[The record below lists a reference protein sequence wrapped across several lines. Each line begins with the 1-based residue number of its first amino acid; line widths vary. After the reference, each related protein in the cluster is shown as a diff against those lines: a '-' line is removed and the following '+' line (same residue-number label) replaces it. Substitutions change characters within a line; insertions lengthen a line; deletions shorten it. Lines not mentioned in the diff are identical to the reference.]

1 MKLVPIAGIV
11 YLAFGFLTTTA
22 HGAPFPSNAIVTE
35 RKPSEAK
42 ALSIADDGAA
52 SSLVRRKLQAKP
64 SNVNVNAH
72 GDPDPDSGLDL
83 NDARSVEPDTRVQ
96 RIPAPNQLAVDFE
109 VLVWFNRD
117 ERPQDLTRRFRT
129 TEANVYPG
137 FQNQILSAV
146 NEQARRLQSATTLI
160 IPQSEP
166 SYLEHL
172 PSNHPRFHFQFFYVP
187 RGTNNLVSFGDPF
200 HRRLVMPTE
209 PVPHHPSE
217 THIWFTDAGRQ
228 LGPHSE
234 IRLPA
239 EHTGL
244 SAENVF
250 RVFNTISTEPMDA
263 MDLPIVFTSGHITVF
278 RERWREED
286 RQFHWQTFR
295 RDQDGNLVERE
306 NSGPYT
312 DDLCT
317 TRHAPPRT
325 GGNGHGAA

>member
-1 MKLVPIAGIV
+1 MKLVSIAGIV

-52 SSLVRRKLQAKP
+52 SSLVRRRLQAQP
-64 SNVNVNAH
+64 SN
-72 GDPDPDSGLDL
+72 DTQ
-83 NDARSVEPDTRVQ
+83 SVEPDPR
-96 RIPAPNQLAVDFE
+96 RIAAPTQLTVEFE

-146 NEQARRLQSATTLI
+146 NEQVRRLESATTLI

-166 SYLEHL
+166 SYLEQL
-172 PSNHPRFHFQFFYVP
+172 PSNHPRFHFQFFSVP
-187 RGTNNLVSFGDPF
+187 HGTNNLVSFGDPF

-295 RDQDGNLVERE
+295 RDQDGNWVERE